1 MQEFKIISQIPPY
14 IIKTFILNNKR
25 NLIYKKETYVSDTVL
40 QQSKMLHFV
49 KEID

>member
-1 MQEFKIISQIPPY
+1 MQGFKIISQIRPSY
-14 IIKTFILNNKR
+14 HKNIYTKQQR